1 MNGKENILIGKIV
14 GLFRAIDADNS
25 VVLTIDDYELIKQSL
40 LAIKAGKQLD
50 SFIDKITNLKNRLL
64 PDCASCLFPCGR
76 SEDFNINEI
85 RNDKLKAYKTKKV
98 EILLNDPLLSKMDNN
113 TLFFRI
119 LDLERDNN
127 C

>member
-1 MNGKENILIGKIV
+1 MNEKENILIGKIV

-40 LAIKAGKQLD
+40 LAIKAVKQLD

>member
-1 MNGKENILIGKIV
+1 MNEKENILIGKIV

-40 LAIKAGKQLD
+40 LAIKATKQLD

-98 EILLNDPLLSKMDNN
+98 EILLNDSLLSKMDNN
-113 TLFFRI
+113 TLFFII

>member
-1 MNGKENILIGKIV
+1 MNEKENILIGKIV

-40 LAIKAGKQLD
+40 LAIKATKQLD

>member
-1 MNGKENILIGKIV
+1 MNEKENILIGKIV

-40 LAIKAGKQLD
+40 LAVKTAKQLD

>member
-1 MNGKENILIGKIV
+1 MNEKENTLIGKIV

>member
-1 MNGKENILIGKIV
+1 MNEKENILIGKIV

-25 VVLTIDDYELIKQSL
+25 LVLTIDDYELIKQSL

>member
-1 MNGKENILIGKIV
+1 MNEKENILIGKIV

-25 VVLTIDDYELIKQSL
+25 AVLTIDDYELIKQSL

-98 EILLNDPLLSKMDNN
+98 EILLNNPLLSKMDNN
-113 TLFFRI
+113 TLF
-119 LDLERDNN
+119 LEY
-127 C
+127 

>member
-1 MNGKENILIGKIV
+1 MNEKENILIGKIV
-14 GLFRAIDADNS
+14 GFFRAIDADNS

-40 LAIKAGKQLD
+40 LAIKATKQLD

>member
-1 MNGKENILIGKIV
+1 MNEKENILIGKIV

-25 VVLTIDDYELIKQSL
+25 AVLTIDDYELIKQSL

-98 EILLNDPLLSKMDNN
+98 EILLNNPLLSKMDNN

-127 C
+127 S

>member
-1 MNGKENILIGKIV
+1 MNEKENILMGKIV

>member
-1 MNGKENILIGKIV
+1 MNEKENILISKIV
-14 GLFRAIDADNS
+14 GLFRATDADNS

-40 LAIKAGKQLD
+40 LAIKATKQLD

>member
-1 MNGKENILIGKIV
+1 MNEKENILIGKIV

-25 VVLTIDDYELIKQSL
+25 VVLNIDDYELIKQSL

>member
-1 MNGKENILIGKIV
+1 MNEKENILIGKIV

-25 VVLTIDDYELIKQSL
+25 AVLTIDDYELIKQSL

-98 EILLNDPLLSKMDNN
+98 EILLNNPLLSKMDNN

>member
-1 MNGKENILIGKIV
+1 MNEKENILIGKIV

-25 VVLTIDDYELIKQSL
+25 AVLTIDDYELIKQSL

>member
-1 MNGKENILIGKIV
+1 MNEKENILIGKIV

>member
-1 MNGKENILIGKIV
+1 MNEKENILIGKIV
-14 GLFRAIDADNS
+14 GLFRAIDANNS

-40 LAIKAGKQLD
+40 LAIKATKQLD

>member
-1 MNGKENILIGKIV
+1 MNEKENILIGKIV

-76 SEDFNINEI
+76 SEDFNINGI

>member
-1 MNGKENILIGKIV
+1 MNEKENILIGKIV

-40 LAIKAGKQLD
+40 LAIKATKQLD

-64 PDCASCLFPCGR
+64 PDCAICLFPCGR

>member
-1 MNGKENILIGKIV
+1 MNEKENILIGKIV

-98 EILLNDPLLSKMDNN
+98 EILLNDPLLYKMDNN

>member
-1 MNGKENILIGKIV
+1 MNEKENILIGKIV

-25 VVLTIDDYELIKQSL
+25 AVLTIDDYELIKQSL

-50 SFIDKITNLKNRLL
+50 SFIDKITNLKKRLL

>member
-1 MNGKENILIGKIV
+1 MNEKENILIGKIV

-25 VVLTIDDYELIKQSL
+25 AVLTIDDYKLIKQSL

>member
-1 MNGKENILIGKIV
+1 MNEKENILIGKIV

-40 LAIKAGKQLD
+40 LAIKATKQLD

-98 EILLNDPLLSKMDNN
+98 EILLNDSLLSKMDNN

>member
-1 MNGKENILIGKIV
+1 MNEKENILIGKIV

-40 LAIKAGKQLD
+40 LAIKTAKQLD

-76 SEDFNINEI
+76 SEDFSINEI
-85 RNDKLKAYKTKKV
+85 RNDKLKTYKIKKV
-98 EILLNDPLLSKMDNN
+98 EMLLDDPLLSKMDND
-113 TLFFRI
+113 TLFFKI